1 VSLYRCFRTVGLI
14 FLFLCS
20 CASLLRAQQTIVRGK
35 VIDANSGDPI
45 PFVNVVF
52 KGTTTGAT
60 TDFDG
65 NYSIKTLALV
75 DSVVATFVGY
85 KTKTKAIKRGASQTL
100 NFQLIEDVV
109 NLQEVVVKAG
119 ENPAWEVLRGVV
131 RNKDKNDKRKLT
143 AYEYDTYTKIE
154 VDVDKISDELRER
167 KLMKKISQVLDSV
180 DRIAGEDGKPILP
193 IFITESVSK
202 IFYRDNPSLK
212 KERIH
217 KSKIT
222 GLGVEDGTSTIQ
234 LIGSSFQEYNFYQN
248 WLNIL
253 TKEFVSPIADG
264 WKLYYEYDLTDST
277 YIGDDF
283 CYRLDFFPKSP
294 QALAFT
300 GTMWITKND
309 FALKQIDATVGAS
322 SNLNF
327 VERIK
332 IQQELQKTEL
342 GPWLPIKNRVLIDVG
357 ELSKKSAGMLTKF
370 YTSNKNLVVNKPYE
384 PSFYERTIQVEEDA
398 LMGQEEA
405 NTWDT
410 LRHEPLSATEK
421 SVYLMIDTLKNIPV
435 VKTYTDI
442 VKFILNGYIK
452 VGKYIDVGPYTTFI
466 SWNNIE
472 GIRLMAG
479 GKTTIQFSKKFVLG
493 GQVGYGYLDEKFK
506 YNAYIQQILSR
517 NRWTTL
523 TVGVRKDLARLGVD
537 PENLAGN
544 PLFLAASRWGYF
556 RRGFYT
562 NEARATFQREFFKG
576 FSQKLSFQY
585 WTFNPTYN
593 FGYIENPT
601 ELTPSIGDQF
611 QTAEFS
617 LESRYAR
624 DEVFLQDDN
633 DRISMG
639 TNKSPTLTLRYTHG
653 VKGILGSDFEYDKVR
668 LNLYKRMKTG
678 PLGIGYIN
686 LTGEYIFN
694 TLPYP
699 LLALHLGNQS
709 LLYSSV
715 TYNLMNYGEFVSDH
729 YVSLQYRQYL
739 EGFLLN
745 RVPVLRKL
753 KWRLLATS
761 NVIMGGMRESNR
773 SLISLYTPTGEEA
786 LKAGYFT
793 RKPYVE
799 VGYGVEN
806 IFRFLRVDFVHRLT
820 YLDNPG
826 ARKFGVLVTAQ
837 LQL

>member
-1 VSLYRCFRTVGLI
+1 VRSYRWFKPVGLFFFI
-14 FLFLCS
+14 LLSNAGFLK
-20 CASLLRAQQTIVRGK
+20 AQQTIVQGK

-65 NYSIKTLALV
+65 NFSIKTLAIV
-75 DSVVATFVGY
+75 DSVVASYIGY
-85 KTKTKAIKRGASQTL
+85 KPRTKAIKSGIKQTV
-100 NFQLIEDVV
+100 NFQLAEDVV
-109 NLQEVVVKAG
+109 NLEEVVVKAG
-119 ENPAWEVLRGVV
+119 ENPAWQVLRKVV
-131 RNKDKNDKRKLT
+131 DNKDRNDKRKLT

-154 VDVDKISDELRER
+154 VDVDKISEELRER
-167 KLMKKISQVLDSV
+167 KLMKKITQVLDSV
-180 DRIAGEDGKPILP
+180 ERIAGEDGKPILP
-193 IFITESVSK
+193 VFITESISK
-202 IFYRDNPSLK
+202 LYYRDNPSLK
-212 KERIH
+212 KELIQ

-253 TKEFVSPIADG
+253 SKEFVSPIADG
-264 WKLYYEYDLTDST
+264 WRLYYEYDLTDST
-277 YIGDDF
+277 YVGNDF

-300 GTMWITKND
+300 GTMWITKNE
-309 FALKQIDATVGAS
+309 FALKQMDATVGAS
-322 SNLNF
+322 ANLNF

-332 IQQELQKTEL
+332 IQQELQRTEL

-384 PSFYERTIQVEEDA
+384 LSFYERPIQVAEDA
-398 LMGQEEA
+398 LLDQEEDNA
-405 NTWDT
+405 WDT
-410 LRHEPLSATEK
+410 LRHEPLSLTEK
-421 SVYLMIDTLKNIPV
+421 NVYRMIDTLKNIPV

-442 VKFILNGYIK
+442 VKFVLDGYIK
-452 VGKYIDVGPYTTFI
+452 VGKYIDLGPYTTFI

-472 GIRLMAG
+472 GVRLMAG

-493 GQVGYGYLDEKFK
+493 GSFGYGYIDQKFK
-506 YNAYIQQILSR
+506 YNAYLQQILDR
-517 NRWTTL
+517 NHWTTL
-523 TVGVRKDLARLGVD
+523 TFSARKDLARLGVD
-537 PENLAGN
+537 AENLASN

-576 FSQKLSFQY
+576 FSQKFSFNY

-593 FGYIENPT
+593 FGYIENPND
-601 ELTPSIGDQF
+601 LTPSVEDQF
-611 QTAEFS
+611 ETSEFS
-617 LESRYAR
+617 TESRYAR

-633 DRISMG
+633 ERVSMG
-639 TNKSPTLTLRYTHG
+639 TTKSPIITFRYTHG
-653 VKGILGSDFEYDKVR
+653 VKGILGSDFEYDKIR
-668 LNLYKRMKTG
+668 LNVSKRLKTG
-678 PLGIGYIN
+678 PLGVGY
-686 LTGEYIFN
+686 LTVTGEYIFN

-709 LLYSSV
+709 VLYSPV

-729 YVSLQYRQYL
+729 YATIQYRQYL

-761 NVIMGGMRESNR
+761 NVIMGGMRQSNR
-773 SLISLYTPTGEEA
+773 NLISQYTPSGEET
-786 LKAGYFT
+786 LRAGYFT
-793 RKPYVE
+793 KKPYVE

-826 ARKFGVLVTAQ
+826 ARKFGVLITAQ